1 VQLLYRLLKQDIN
14 LWGQLREL
22 VSLNALPADCVD
34 FKPGSAALLRA
45 EARADLLATAFRYW
59 RIGRGKPVDR
69 SVLES
74 SGAIGERFL
83 PEVSQLAKDLG
94 GDARRLLEALS
105 EGRVPRFLQR
115 NREKLQQYLAE
126 NDYLD
131 ENEPIPVETVKQR
144 ARIEAFANR
153 DDGLIDAFTIDVLID
168 LVYRTSSNSVG
179 YAPA

>member
-1 VQLLYRLLKQDIN
+1 
-14 LWGQLREL
+14 
-22 VSLNALPADCVD
+22 
-34 FKPGSAALLRA
+34 
-45 EARADLLATAFRYW
+45 
-59 RIGRGKPVDR
+59 
-69 SVLES
+69 
-74 SGAIGERFL
+74 
-83 PEVSQLAKDLG
+83 
-94 GDARRLLEALS
+94 LEALS